1 MFRAA
6 SIALA
11 IVLLVPSAASAEPSE
26 GALFRDWIRA
36 RCIAVAAGESPLAK
50 DAAASAGAYVERGGL
65 PATAY
70 EAGEALIAAALAKP
84 ASGTKPVRY
93 DTLKCLELATSRDVA
108 RVLARSRGK

>member
-1 MFRAA
+1 MIRAA

-11 IVLLVPSAASAEPSE
+11 TVLLAPSLAGAEPSE
-26 GALFRDWIRA
+26 GALFRDWVRA

-50 DAAASAGAYVERGGL
+50 DAAASAGAYVERGNL
-65 PATAY
+65 PAAAY

-84 ASGTKPVRY
+84 ASGTTSVRY

-108 RVLARSRGK
+108 RVLARSRAK